1 MNKKTVIA
9 IALLILLSTIFP
21 AKKIN
26 ISKFNLK
33 TIKIENNFLI
43 KDSEIK
49 KLLVSIYDRNLI
61 FLKSKEIEEILMQNN
76 FIEGFN
82 IKKKYPN
89 TLKIKIFEKK
99 PIAILIVKKRKFYL
113 SDKIDLIEFKN
124 IKDFENLP
132 LIFGN
137 KDEFKVFYENLKS
150 IDFPFEL
157 IKKYTLYN
165 SKRWDLE
172 TINKKTIRLPIK
184 NYNIKLINYL
194 SIKDEKNFKT
204 YKVFDYRIKDQ
215 LILK

>member
-1 MNKKTVIA
+1 
-9 IALLILLSTIFP
+9 
-21 AKKIN
+21 
-26 ISKFNLK
+26 
-33 TIKIENNFLI
+33 
-43 KDSEIK
+43 
-49 KLLVSIYDRNLI
+49 
-61 FLKSKEIEEILMQNN
+61 MQNN

>member
-1 MNKKTVIA
+1 M
-9 IALLILLSTIFP
+9 
-21 AKKIN
+21 
-26 ISKFNLK
+26 
-33 TIKIENNFLI
+33 
-43 KDSEIK
+43 
-49 KLLVSIYDRNLI
+49 
-61 FLKSKEIEEILMQNN
+61 
-76 FIEGFN
+76 
-82 IKKKYPN
+82 
-89 TLKIKIFEKK
+89 KIKIFEKK

-194 SIKDEKNFKT
+194 SIKDEKNF
-204 YKVFDYRIKDQ
+204 
-215 LILK
+215 

>member
-194 SIKDEKNFKT
+194 SIKDEKF
-204 YKVFDYRIKDQ
+204 
-215 LILK
+215 

>member
-99 PIAILIVKKRKFYL
+99 TYC
-113 SDKIDLIEFKN
+113 
-124 IKDFENLP
+124 DF
-132 LIFGN
+132 
-137 KDEFKVFYENLKS
+137 
-150 IDFPFEL
+150 
-157 IKKYTLYN
+157 N
-165 SKRWDLE
+165 SK
-172 TINKKTIRLPIK
+172 KK
-184 NYNIKLINYL
+184 
-194 SIKDEKNFKT
+194 ENF
-204 YKVFDYRIKDQ
+204 I
-215 LILK
+215 